1 MTKTY
6 HGSHLWDLYPA
17 RQNGMRFRPANRRY
31 RYSPAGNFR
40 NRIDNVEHERH
51 TTITLMFTVGSY
63 GVYEWLVTDDNFDLL
78 QLSPEIVLGKYVAI
92 TSIDSGQLMPT
103 DKETAAGWLSRA
115 RIAYSPKIEN
125 VQDVPRAGYDE
136 WYIFDAPTD
145 LGTSHLGE
153 NIFEITPERGHLG
166 VFVNYGFALHPP
178 DRADKHLV
186 TLFWEQINRI
196 QPDSY
201 LADNDYLTFVT
212 GNKAVFA
219 SVLNAV
225 KALG

>member
-1 MTKTY
+1 
-6 HGSHLWDLYPA
+6 
-17 RQNGMRFRPANRRY
+17 
-31 RYSPAGNFR
+31 
-40 NRIDNVEHERH
+40 
-51 TTITLMFTVGSY
+51 MFTVGSH

-125 VQDVPRAGYDE
+125 AQDVPRAGYDE

-145 LGTSHLGE
+145 LGTSYLGE

-166 VFVNYGFALHPP
+166 VFVKTMASPCTRQKGQTNISSLC
-178 DRADKHLV
+178 
-186 TLFWEQINRI
+186 
-196 QPDSY
+196 S
-201 LADNDYLTFVT
+201 
-212 GNKAVFA
+212 GNKSTGF
-219 SVLNAV
+219 NQIPT
-225 KALG
+225 